1 MKENHMNNI
10 TDQYKKALAVVMET
24 NRELKKLRARIN
36 ASNDKS
42 SRDASAINQKL
53 SEDLKNIEQ
62 NKNVINAYI
71 NIAKTHSK
79 TNVPSVVP
87 LSFDKG
93 KLTRLNVQLSS
104 GNPDDPKAAQLYTEA
119 TGQLLYL
126 QDEENRLKDHAA
138 NDLQQIRDAA
148 RDHIDRIQFEINAN
162 NSKLS
167 AFFRSD
173 EYRDFIS
180 RIVSVNNIFTNV
192 NTSKPGCKLPKGVI
206 SIGSVLNPFPIPYEC
221 SRDVMRLSSGL
232 YDPEN
237 HTICMPMLLSIQRGV
252 LIAEYE
258 NSSECDIL
266 GGMQNIILSYIRY
279 SGSDKVKIIYCDP
292 IRFNASALGSLSR
305 LCEGPGS
312 GIVDAPTSKDGIHR
326 IVERSIS
333 EITDYS
339 QMGTRDHTLPQ
350 GSLFIFHDFPQSYDA
365 QTIERIK
372 QLCANAR
379 HYGIMVFLTHNTSS
393 RYYAGSDVLSYLQ
406 SFAVLIRAQH
416 GLFSFVEP
424 ESPAKTYFRWYSAPS
439 QIPADIEDRY
449 IVNRPVIDLGNEYK
463 NRAGLTCPEY
473 SKGNRAIYGIPY
485 GVSEEGQITCLDFE
499 DEKYATFICGASR
512 SGKSTLLHA
521 IIAGL
526 IKEKH
531 PDDIELWLIDFKMTE
546 FSRYTDHLPPHIRY
560 IILDESPELIYDII
574 DRLTKLMKRRKN
586 IFMGNWDKLYEVPSE
601 RYMPAIFVVIDEFSI
616 MSKVLADSVFLAKED
631 YRHKLEELLGEG
643 AAVGFHFIFA
653 SQSFS
658 EGTRGLSD
666 YSKQQVQQRIAMKTE
681 YNEIKNTMGLKV
693 LTEYDEEIMAQLPK
707 YYALTAAS
715 TIEHG
720 AYLRKSK
727 VLNISKRDSMEFADE
742 INDLVTAAPVFQP
755 DDPTVYVSKKPMILN
770 GNTYKSYLSLKDEIY
785 SCIKRMEAAWLEEE
799 ATAIFFGE
807 PSRLDPV
814 YPTILVNEYSENI
827 LMITG
832 SGELHPAAAVLL
844 SMLESLKIQDCP
856 VTMWT
861 SGKAPIYRIM
871 KSIRKLPADVITEAK
886 EVCAAIARLKEKIR
900 RKEEGGGLY
909 LLAGLESVLLDMKF
923 GQYQQDRQDSA
934 FSATYERRAPGEL
947 DIISQMNMGMVVSSN
962 EDRNDSS
969 ASNSDAAQ
977 HDISD
982 TNMYDAR
989 DDLKFILAQGPRLG
1003 YHFFVVLRS
1012 VSDLDHRAMD
1022 LEYFKHR
1029 ILFRAPK
1036 AESGIVVDAYNADLI
1051 ARLPPHSFRYCNGL
1065 DSLSLR
1071 PLLHPGLT
1079 WDGWEMQ
1086 GDTVVKEK
1094 HEEYLL

>member
-10 TDQYKKALAVVMET
+10 KDQYKKVLAVVSEA
-24 NRELKKLRARIN
+24 NRELGKLRARIN
-36 ASNDKS
+36 AINDKS
-42 SRDASAINQKL
+42 SRDVSVINQKL
-53 SEDLKNIEQ
+53 SDDLKQIEQ
-62 NKNVINAYI
+62 NKKIINAYI

-79 TNVPSVVP
+79 ASVPSSAP
-87 LSFDKG
+87 LTFDKG
-93 KLTRLNVQLSS
+93 KLTWLNVQSS
-104 GNPDDPKAAQLYTEA
+104 NGNPDDPTAAQLYTEA

-126 QDEENRLKDHAA
+126 QEEEKRLKDHAA
-138 NDLQQIRDAA
+138 SELQQIRDTA
-148 RDHIDRIQFEINAN
+148 RDHIDRIQYEINAN
-162 NSKLS
+162 ISKLS

-173 EYRDFIS
+173 EYQDFVS
-180 RIVSVNNIFTNV
+180 GIVSVNNIFTNI
-192 NTSKPGCKLPKGVI
+192 NTYKPDSKIPEGLI
-206 SIGSVLNPFPIPYEC
+206 SIGSVLYPFPIPYEC

-237 HTICMPMLLSIQRGV
+237 RTFCMPMLLSMQRGV

-266 GGMQNIILSYIRY
+266 GGMQNIIISYIRY

-305 LCEGPGS
+305 LCENSGS
-312 GIVDAPTSKDGIHR
+312 GIVDVPMSKDGIHR
-326 IVERSIS
+326 IVESSIS
-333 EITDYS
+333 EITDS
-339 QMGTRDHTLPQ
+339 AQMGTRDHTMPQ
-350 GSLFIFHDFPQSYDA
+350 GRLFIFHDFPQSYDA

-379 HYGIMVFLTHNTSS
+379 HYGIMVVLTHNISARFYT
-393 RYYAGSDVLSYLQ
+393 GSDVLSYLK
-406 SFAVLIRAQH
+406 SFAVLIRSQQ
-416 GLFSFVEP
+416 GVFSLVTP
-424 ESPAKTYFRWYSAPS
+424 ENSAKTRFRWYPAPS
-439 QIPADIEDRY
+439 QIPSDIEERY
-449 IVNRPVIDLGNEYK
+449 IVNRHVIDLGNEYK
-463 NRAGLTCPEY
+463 NRAGLTYPEY

-485 GVSEEGQITCLDFE
+485 GVSEDGQITCLDFE
-499 DEKYATFICGASR
+499 DDKYATFICGASR

-546 FSRYTDHLPPHIRY
+546 FSRYTDHLPPHVRY

-574 DRLTKLMKRRKN
+574 DRLTKLMNRRKN
-586 IFMGNWDKLYEVPSE
+586 IFMGNWDKLYEVPPE

-616 MSKVLADSVFLAKED
+616 MSKVLADSVFLAKDD
-631 YRHKLEELLGEG
+631 YRHKLEVLLGEG

-666 YSKQQVQQRIAMKTE
+666 YSKQQIQQRIAMKTE
-681 YNEIKNTMGLKV
+681 YNEIKNTLGLKV
-693 LTEYDEEIMAQLPK
+693 FTEHDEELMAQLPK

-715 TIEHG
+715 TIKHG
-720 AYLRKSK
+720 AFLRKSK
-727 VLNISKRDSMEFADE
+727 VLHISKRDSMEFADG
-742 INDLVTAAPVFQP
+742 INGLVTAAPVFQP
-755 DDPTVYVSKKPMILN
+755 DDPTVYVSKKPMILD
-770 GNTYKSYLSLKDEIY
+770 GNTYKSYLLLRGDICGS
-785 SCIKRMEAAWLEEE
+785 IKRMEAAWLEEE
-799 ATAIFFGE
+799 ATALFFGE

-814 YPTILVNEYSENI
+814 YPAILVNEYSENI

-844 SMLESLKIQDCP
+844 STLESLKIQGYH

-861 SGKAPIYRIM
+861 SGKAPIYRVM
-871 KSIRKLPADVITEAK
+871 KSIKKLPTDVITEAK
-886 EVCAAIARLKEKIR
+886 ELCSMIAEMKEKIR
-900 RKEEGGGLY
+900 KKAEGRGLY
-909 LLAGLESVLLDMKF
+909 LLAGLESLLLDMKY
-923 GQYQQDRQDSA
+923 GQYHQEPRESA
-934 FSATYERRAPGEL
+934 FSTTYERRAPGEL
-947 DIISQMNMGMVVSSN
+947 DIISQMNMGMIVSSN
-962 EDRNDSS
+962 EDQNNSS

-977 HDISD
+977 YNVSD
-982 TNMYDAR
+982 TNIYDAR
-989 DDLKFILAQGPRLG
+989 DDLKYILAQGPRLG

-1036 AESGIVVDAYNADLI
+1036 AESGIVVDAYNADLVS
-1051 ARLPPHSFRYCNGL
+1051 RLPPHSFRYCNGL